1 MIFTYV
7 QTSQKRYADSAGFS
21 LVETLVAITLLLL
34 VMVGPLAITSRTASS
49 ATFASEQVVATF
61 LAQEGLEIAQKAR
74 EDLVLNSTAFDGT
87 RATAWADFVST
98 SGVYGPCV
106 SSSGCRLELDSLGA
120 VVPPQS
126 CATIANCQ
134 LYLNTATGTRSMY
147 THTGTNA
154 TTTPYTRTIKIT
166 AVPGSP
172 DEVKV
177 ESIVTWRTGSL
188 VSNQRVRLES
198 ALVNVYGL

>member
-1 MIFTYV
+1 MIVTY
-7 QTSQKRYADSAGFS
+7 SQISKKRYSDKTGFS

-61 LAQEGLEIAQKAR
+61 LAQEGLEIVQKAR
-74 EDLVLNSTAFDGT
+74 EDMVLNSTFLGGS
-87 RATAWADFVST
+87 RATAWTDFVSAG
-98 SGVYGPCV
+98 GVYGPCV
-106 SSSGCRLELDSLGA
+106 SSDGCRLELDSAGA

-126 CATIANCQ
+126 CSAISNCR
-134 LYLNTATGTRSMY
+134 LYLNTTASTRSMY
-147 THTGTNA
+147 THSSAGA

-166 AVPGSP
+166 NINA

-188 VSNQRVRLES
+188 VGNQRVRLES
-198 ALVNVYGL
+198 ALINVYGL